1 MRRVRIIGPQHAVRE
16 TPRQLL
22 LHNVGARH
30 GKVAGGSSGSRLA
43 SRKRRPRAVVVGGLA
58 AATVLTSLFVS
69 GAFSLRVAAAS
80 YSATIIGDGPSAY
93 YRLDE
98 SACCT
103 ATDSSGH
110 GRNGTYTSSGVT
122 FGASGALS
130 SDSDTAAAF
139 DGSSGW
145 VSIPTSDTIAGSFSV
160 EAWVKP
166 SSIGGDLGILG
177 TRGPQDYGFDMQIY
191 QGKVHGDIGTGSSWL
206 NFNADASLTVQ
217 AGAWY
222 HIVYVVAP
230 GVWAIYVNGSSAAS
244 GTLPAGTPLLWD
256 SNHQLEIANV
266 GNPSTPF
273 NGSVDEVAV
282 YPTALTASQV
292 ASHFAASG
300 DSAPTA
306 PTNLTGTPGTNSVTL
321 SWIASTAGVPAG
333 QPAVQSYTVTAYKGA
348 IYAGYMSVAGSSTS
362 ATMSGLAGG
371 ASYTFQVYGSNVFG
385 NSAASSVAVTPNGTA
400 SDYGSTVLADNP
412 LIFYQFNEASGTSV
426 GDSSGN
432 GRTGT
437 YGTGTGFGAP
447 GALIGSTD
455 TAIQAPGSGA
465 WAITQSGSTLPTGGA
480 DRTYELWSRISSS
493 YNHTLVATGDGS
505 NHLFNINLTNHN
517 QVVLYGDGNTSA
529 GINTPNAYDDNVWHL
544 IDVAVS
550 SGTEYVYLDG
560 QQIGST
566 SLTINTAGGYPLD
579 ISNGGGIYPGGEALD
594 EFAAYG
600 TRLSTARIEAHW
612 SAGRGQAASGCAPR
626 PTSPYA
632 TAVLGDSPLTYLRL
646 DDAGAGHGNLVL
658 DSAATSA
665 CHPGVFDSG
674 VVSMSGAL
682 VSESNAA
689 MQAPASGYWAVNQ
702 GGDNLPLGAADRT
715 YEIWIKTQSDYNHT
729 LMQTGDQSNHR
740 FDIGV
745 HSSSNSSTIDLY
757 GDANSVV
764 SLGLHAKYSDGY
776 WHMLDVSLHVGTASV
791 YVDGQLVGS
800 LSVTLNT
807 TQGSGLQLT
816 NGGGIYPGGEAVDE
830 FAAYGTA
837 LSASQIDNHWVH
849 ASSHLSNVCQ
859 SAPTT
864 GYPAAVMADHPV
876 NYYPLTDIASDPAT
890 RIAADLSGSGC
901 QDGALDPAAVATPSS
916 PTVSGVGGSLVSPTN
931 GNATLTTSGSNLP
944 TGTAARSFEFWFRT
958 KSDNLQT
965 LLLSGDQSNHRFN
978 VHLRSSF
985 NTSYVGIDADA
996 GSSAEIALPSK
1007 YSDGSWHM
1015 LDVTFAGGSAGVYYD
1030 GLAAGSLSATV
1041 NTVNSNGVMF
1051 GRGGGVDNG
1060 GESVGQFS
1068 AYNSALTPTQVLV
1081 HYLAAVPTG
1090 GPYGGRQTDG
1100 GGNFCLACL
1109 TKYVQAMFGS
1119 PVNSA
1124 TGNMWDTSVD
1134 LSISGRSY
1142 PLAFIRTY
1150 NSDLASLDGPL
1161 GYGWQPNYM
1170 MSLAQSGNTATI
1182 TQENG
1187 SQATFTQSGSTWSPS
1202 APRFIATLTHN
1213 GDGTWTFVRQARD
1226 TFAFSASGLL
1236 LSETDLNGYTTTFG
1250 YSSGQLTSV
1259 TDPAGRSLT
1268 IGWTGSHIISVTDS
1282 NVSPAR
1288 SVHFQ
1293 YNDASGNLTDVTDVN
1308 GGHWHYVYDASHRL
1322 TSMLDPNCY
1331 AAGSQCNGGSGV
1343 LTHYN
1348 GQGRVDWQQDQL
1360 GRQTSFDYTSIVGAT
1375 KVTDPAGHIEVDYY
1389 TQGLLVAKTRGYGTG
1404 AAATTYYGYD
1414 PNTLARTTV
1423 VDGDGH
1429 ATQSSVDASGN
1440 PLTSTDSL
1448 GRTTTRTYNS
1458 LNEPLTGTDGN
1469 GVATTYAYDARG
1481 NVTSVSRPLVGTS
1494 QVQTTLFNHADSS
1507 HPGDVTSM
1515 VDPDAKTWTYG
1526 YDANGYRSSV
1536 RDPLGNTA
1544 TSTFNADGWLLAT
1557 VSPKGNVSG
1566 CGCTSAYTTVYSYTV
1581 PGSGVVD
1588 EFGDVQTVTDPLG
1601 HVTTVGYD
1609 ADRNR
1614 TSAKDAD
1621 GHLTT
1626 YVFDLANELIQTKRA
1641 DTPQTTVTTDYNPDG
1656 TASDQKDGKGNALQT
1671 YGYDALGR
1679 VTTVTDALGNATTY
1693 ALDGAGNRL
1702 TKQDPVGNCSASP
1715 MTGCTVM
1722 AYDAANEFKAV
1733 TYSDGATPNV
1743 SGISYDADGQRI
1755 AETDGTGTS
1764 SWTWDSLHR
1773 LTSYTN
1779 GNGKTVSYTYNLRS
1793 LVTTI
1798 GYPGGGKTVSRG
1810 YDDAGRWTTV
1820 TDWQSPSNTSTF
1832 GYDVNG
1838 NMTSTSVPGGVIDAT
1853 SFNAADQ
1860 LTSISDVIG
1869 SSSLFAA
1876 TYGRDN
1882 NGWVSSDSSAPGA
1895 NGSYRYTALNQ
1906 LCYAGASN
1914 SAACSAPPSG
1924 AFAYRFDIADNLIQT
1939 ENTTQTGAVTQ
1950 AFNADDQICWTV
1962 AGSSTAG
1969 CSSPPSGV
1977 ITYSYDSRG
1986 NRTAAGSTS
1995 YAYDQANRLTSYAGG
2010 TAIYAYDGAGLRTSK
2025 TIAGAT
2031 TQFAWDGSGSLPLLL
2046 EETTGAGTT
2055 DYIYG
2060 PGSTPIEQ
2068 INPAP
2073 AAITSVGA
2081 ATTASDAN
2089 GTAGSLTLT
2098 LPSSIQSGDQIVV
2111 ATTYPAGINNSAGTP
2126 SGYAQIG
2133 PAAKSGGTSA
2143 TADVTQVFH
2152 RTATTADTTV
2162 TISYSGVFPKAAVA
2176 TVYRGVDSL
2185 PIDVSA
2191 LGSTARGTNVSA
2203 STTTR
2208 YPADELVLIQGAT
2221 YSATGTGSWGAPSGM
2236 VEQSQKDATTI
2247 NVGLADAPQS
2257 AAAATGSLTSTFTPS
2272 GLTLSGPQLTN
2283 ILVGLRTPP
2292 RVVSSH
2298 VDQLGSIR
2306 LLTDAAG
2313 QVAATR
2319 TYDPYGN
2326 AVAGASSSPQQVVDP
2341 FGFAGQY
2348 RDSESGTYYLRARY
2362 YDPETGQFLSRDP
2375 LAALTLSPYRFVAG
2389 NPINA
2394 TDPSGLRADYIDIGN
2409 PVGEAAA
2416 VVAAAVAGAIA
2427 LWSWLSLDISID
2439 HRAQPPWEFVHPT
2452 PSLSESPVLM
2462 ASIASDIAN
2471 GHAWSDEP
2479 ARWEGICADQE
2490 ELASKIEEAIQNG
2503 QYKKLPR
2510 EREAWYDEDTGI
2522 IVVHDPT
2529 NEDQGTALPDKTQK
2543 DFDTLK

>member
-1 MRRVRIIGPQHAVRE
+1 
-16 TPRQLL
+16 
-22 LHNVGARH
+22 
-30 GKVAGGSSGSRLA
+30 
-43 SRKRRPRAVVVGGLA
+43 
-58 AATVLTSLFVS
+58 
-69 GAFSLRVAAAS
+69 
-80 YSATIIGDGPSAY
+80 
-93 YRLDE
+93 
-98 SACCT
+98 
-103 ATDSSGH
+103 
-110 GRNGTYTSSGVT
+110 
-122 FGASGALS
+122 
-130 SDSDTAAAF
+130 
-139 DGSSGW
+139 
-145 VSIPTSDTIAGSFSV
+145 
-160 EAWVKP
+160 VKP

-348 IYAGYMSVAGSSTS
+348 IYSGYMSVAGSSTS

-385 NSAASSVAVTPNGTA
+385 NGAASSVAVTPNGTA

-412 LIFYQFNEASGTSV
+412 LIFYQFNDASGTSV

-455 TAIQAPGSGA
+455 TAIQAPASGT
-465 WAITQSGSTLPTGGA
+465 WAITQSGSALPTGGA
-480 DRTYELWSRISSS
+480 DRTYELWFRISSS

-505 NHLFNINLTNHN
+505 NHLFNINLTSNN

-529 GINTPNAYDDNVWHL
+529 GVGTPNTYIDNVWHL

-550 SGTEYVYLDG
+550 SGTEFIYLDG
-560 QQIGST
+560 QQIGSAN
-566 SLTINTAGGYPLD
+566 LTINTAGGYPLD

-594 EFAAYG
+594 EFAVYG

-612 SAGRGQAASGCAPR
+612 SVGRGQATNGCAPR
-626 PTSPYA
+626 PHSPYA
-632 TAVLGDSPLTYLRL
+632 TAVLADSPLTYLRL

-674 VVSMSGAL
+674 VTSTNGAL
-682 VSESNAA
+682 VSESDAA
-689 MQAPASGYWAVNQ
+689 MQAPTSGYWAVNQ
-702 GGDNLPLGAADRT
+702 GGDNLPQGAADRT
-715 YEIWIKTQSDYNHT
+715 YELWIKTQSDYNHT
-729 LMQTGDQSNHR
+729 LLQTGDQSNHR
-740 FDIGV
+740 FDVGV
-745 HSSSNSSTIDLY
+745 HSSSNSSTIDIY

-764 SLGLHAKYSDGY
+764 SLSLHAKYSDGY
-776 WHMLDVSLHVGTASV
+776 WHMLDVSLHTGSASV
-791 YVDGQLVGS
+791 YVDGQLAG
-800 LSVTLNT
+800 SVTVTVNT

-816 NGGGIYPGGEAVDE
+816 NGGGIYPGGEAIDE

-837 LSASQIDNHWVH
+837 LSASQIDNHWVR

-876 NYYPLTDIASDPAT
+876 NYYPLTDIAADRAT
-890 RIAADLSGSGC
+890 RTATDLAGSGC

-944 TGTAARSFEFWFRT
+944 TGTAARSFEFWFQT

-965 LLLSGDQSNHRFN
+965 LVLSGDQSNHRFN

-996 GSSAEIALPSK
+996 GSSAEVGLSSK
-1007 YSDGSWHM
+1007 YSDGNWHM
-1015 LDVTFAGGSAGVYYD
+1015 LDVTFGSGTAVVYYD
-1030 GLAAGSLSATV
+1030 GLTAGSLSATV
-1041 NTVNSNGVMF
+1041 NTVTSNGAMF
-1051 GRGGGVDNG
+1051 GPGGAVDNG

-1068 AYNSALTPTQVLV
+1068 AYNTALTAAQVLA
-1081 HYLAAVPTG
+1081 HYTAAVPSG

-1100 GGNFCLACL
+1100 GSNFCLRCL
-1109 TKYVQAMFGS
+1109 VRQLMVGF

-1124 TGNMWDTSVD
+1124 TGNMWHTNVD

-1142 PLAFIRTY
+1142 PLAFTRTY
-1150 NSDLASLDGPL
+1150 NSDLAGLNGPL
-1161 GYGWQPNYM
+1161 GYGWRPNYM
-1170 MSLAQSGNTATI
+1170 MSLAQSGGTVTI

-1187 SQATFTQSGSTWSPS
+1187 SQATFTQSGGTWSPS

-1226 TFAFSASGLL
+1226 SFSFSASGLL
-1236 LSETDLNGYTTTFG
+1236 LSETDLNGYATTFA
-1250 YSSGQLTSV
+1250 YSGGQLSSV

-1268 IGWTGSHIISVTDS
+1268 IGWTGSNITSVTDG
-1282 NVSPAR
+1282 NVSPTR

-1293 YNDASGNLTDVTDVN
+1293 YNDGSGNLTDVIDIN

-1331 AAGSQCNGGSGV
+1331 GAGSQCNGGSGV

-1348 GQGRVDWQQDQL
+1348 GQGEVDWQQDQL
-1360 GRQTSFDYTSIVGAT
+1360 GRQTSFDYSSIAGAT

-1389 TQGLLVAKTRGYGTG
+1389 TQGLLVAKTRGYGTS

-1423 VDGDGH
+1423 VDADRH

-1440 PLTSTDSL
+1440 ALTSTDPL

-1458 LNEPLTGTDGN
+1458 LNEPLTITDGN
-1469 GVATTYAYDARG
+1469 GVATTYAYDTRG

-1515 VDPDAKTWTYG
+1515 VDPDGKTWTYG
-1526 YDANGYRSSV
+1526 YNANGYRSSV

-1544 TSTFNADGWLLAT
+1544 TSTFNTDGWLLTT

-1566 CGCTSAYTTVYSYTV
+1566 CGCTSAYTTVYSYTLPV
-1581 PGSGVVD
+1581 SGVVD

-1601 HVTTVGYD
+1601 HVTTFTYD

-1614 TSAKDAD
+1614 TSTKDAD
-1621 GHLTT
+1621 GHLTS
-1626 YVFDLANELIQTKRA
+1626 YVFDLAKELIQTKRA
-1641 DTPQTTVTTDYNPDG
+1641 DSPQTTATTDYNPDG
-1656 TASDQKDGKGNALQT
+1656 TVADQKDGKGNALQT

-1679 VTTVTDALGNATTY
+1679 VTTVTDALGNVTTY
-1693 ALDGAGNRL
+1693 VLDSAGNRL
-1702 TKQDPVGNCSASP
+1702 TKQDPAGHCSASP

-1722 AYDAANEFKAV
+1722 AYDAANQLTAV
-1733 TYSDGATPNV
+1733 TYSDGVTPNV
-1743 SGISYDADGQRI
+1743 SGLSYDADGQRT

-1773 LTSYTN
+1773 LTGYTN
-1779 GNGKTVSYTYNLRS
+1779 GNGETVSYTYNLRS
-1793 LVTTI
+1793 LVTAI
-1798 GYPGGGKTVSRG
+1798 GYPGGGKTVLRG

-1820 TDWQSPSNTSTF
+1820 TDWQSPSNTSSF
-1832 GYDVNG
+1832 GYDVNS
-1838 NMTSTSVPGGVIDAT
+1838 NLTSTSVAGGVVDT
-1853 SFNAADQ
+1853 TTFNAADQ
-1860 LTSISDVIG
+1860 VVSVSDVNG
-1869 SSSLFAA
+1869 PTNLFAA
-1876 TYGRDN
+1876 TYSRDN
-1882 NGWVSSDSSAPGA
+1882 NAQVTSDNSVPPAQSAY
-1895 NGSYRYTALNQ
+1895 NYTALNQ
-1906 LCYAGASN
+1906 LCYAGS
-1914 SAACSAPPSG
+1914 SSTAACSSPPSG
-1924 AFAYRFDIADNLIQT
+1924 AAAYRFDAADNLTQT
-1939 ENTTQTGAVTQ
+1939 ANTTQNGSVTQ
-1950 AFNADDQICWTV
+1950 AFNAADQLCWTV
-1962 AGSSTAG
+1962 AGASSNSCA
-1969 CSSPPSGV
+1969 SPPTGAT
-1977 ITYSYDSRG
+1977 TYTYDARG
-1986 NRTAAGSTS
+1986 NRTAAGSTT
-1995 YAYDQANRLTSYAGG
+1995 YGYDQANRLTSYAGG
-2010 TAIYAYDGAGLRTSK
+2010 TVAHAYNGDGLRTSK
-2025 TIAGAT
+2025 TVGGTT
-2031 TQFAWDGSGSLPLLL
+2031 TQFVWDESGSLPMLL
-2046 EETTGAGTT
+2046 EETTGGTTT
-2055 DYIYG
+2055 DYLYG
-2060 PGSTPIEQ
+2060 PGGRPLEQ
-2068 INPAP
+2068 INPDLP
-2073 AAITSVGA
+2073 AIAAVGTPATA
-2081 ATTASDAN
+2081 ADPT
-2089 GTAGSLTLT
+2089 GTGGALTLA
-2098 LPSSIQSGDQIVV
+2098 LPSGVHAGDQIIV
-2111 ATTYPAGINNSAGTP
+2111 ATTYAAGVNNSAAAP
-2126 SGYAQIG
+2126 AGYTQVG
-2133 PAAKSGGTSA
+2133 PVANSGGTA
-2143 TADVTQVFH
+2143 LTADVIQVF
-2152 RTATTADTTV
+2152 RKTATASETSASL
-2162 TISYSGVFPKAAVA
+2162 SYSGPFPKAAVA
-2176 TVYRGVDSL
+2176 VVYRGVDGL

-2191 LGSTARGTNVSA
+2191 TGATASGTALSVSA
-2203 STTTR
+2203 TTR
-2208 YPADELVLIQGAT
+2208 FPADQLVLIQGAT
-2221 YSATGTGSWGAPSGM
+2221 YTATGSGSWSAPSGM
-2236 VEQSQKDATTI
+2236 GERAQKDATATTI
-2247 NVGLADAPQS
+2247 GLGDKEQ
-2257 AAAATGSLTSTFTPS
+2257 AAGGLTGTLTSTFTVS
-2272 GLTLSGPQLTN
+2272 GVTLAGPQLAGV
-2283 ILVGLRTPP
+2283 LVALRTPP
-2292 RVVSSH
+2292 KTTWLH
-2298 VDQLGSIR
+2298 GDQHGTVR

-2313 QVAATR
+2313 QLTATFA
-2319 TYDPYGN
+2319 YDPYGIPI
-2326 AVAGASSSPQQVVDP
+2326 ASASTLVEQATTP
-2341 FGFAGQY
+2341 FGFAGEY
-2348 RDSESGTYYLRARY
+2348 RDAESGLYYLRARY
-2362 YDPETGQFLSRDP
+2362 YDPITAQFLSRDP
-2375 LAALTLSPYRFVAG
+2375 AVGTTRSPYGYVSGNPLNALDPTGEFAWFAFAGIAIVFVAVVTFLAPG
-2389 NPINA
+2389 CEADDPDCVRQGLNPPSPEPIPPPIQSA
-2394 TDPSGLRADYIDIGN
+2394 PSGPTVGAPNDDLAQGGSIVCNPADPFWCWEKNRNDCGWT
-2409 PVGEAAA
+2409 PVPHPA
-2416 VVAAAVAGAIA
+2416 VSRRPGA
-2427 LWSWLSLDISID
+2427 
-2439 HRAQPPWEFVHPT
+2439 
-2452 PSLSESPVLM
+2452 
-2462 ASIASDIAN
+2462 
-2471 GHAWSDEP
+2471 
-2479 ARWEGICADQE
+2479 
-2490 ELASKIEEAIQNG
+2490 
-2503 QYKKLPR
+2503 
-2510 EREAWYDEDTGI
+2510 
-2522 IVVHDPT
+2522 
-2529 NEDQGTALPDKTQK
+2529 
-2543 DFDTLK
+2543 